1 MDSGMKASPIRCL
14 VSAGPT
20 REFFDP
26 VRFLSNPSSGKM
38 GFALAG
44 AAAARG
50 WEVDLVSGPVNLAT
64 PPGVRRHDVVTGAD
78 MKSALEGRFSACHI
92 LLMTAA
98 IMDYRPKNRA
108 PRKVKKHRLAM
119 SVEMEPVPDVLAG
132 LAATRTDRQLLV
144 GFAAETENLEAY
156 ARTKLEKKG
165 VDFIVANRI
174 GGEESAFGRDT
185 NRVLVLGREGARFSM
200 GPAPKTDLAVELLEC
215 FASRIPLDDTSSPR

>member
-1 MDSGMKASPIRCL
+1 MKASPIRCL

-44 AAAARG
+44 AAAERG

-64 PPGVRRHDVVTGAD
+64 PPGVRRHEVVTGAE
-78 MKSALEGRFSACHI
+78 MKAALERLFPDCSI

-98 IMDYRPKNRA
+98 IMDYRPKHRA
-108 PRKVKKHRLAM
+108 AQKVKKHDLAKTL
-119 SVEMEPVPDVLAG
+119 EMEPVPDVVAG
-132 LAATRTDRQLLV
+132 LAADRTDQQLLV
-144 GFAAETENLEAY
+144 GFAAETEKVEAY
-156 ARTKLEKKG
+156 ARSKLEKKG

-174 GGEESAFGRDT
+174 GGEESAFGSDT
-185 NRVLVLGREGARFSM
+185 NRVLVLGNGGIRHSF
-200 GPAPKTDLAVELLEC
+200 GPSPKTQLAATLLDWFAPWIPGSEAS
-215 FASRIPLDDTSSPR
+215 ASR